1 MPATLHKPLLL
12 VAFLLV
18 LFAFSNFFSS
28 DRGPVSAAPAP
39 TLSVSGEPGVI
50 SASAY
55 AIFALSDGTILASD
69 NTTAVLPIAS
79 VTKLATAA
87 SIVKNANLEETVT
100 VTTSDLLAEGR
111 AGKLAVG
118 EEYTMR
124 ELLFPLLLESSND
137 AAAVYE
143 RATDD
148 AVITQ
153 MNQLVEEAG
162 MTTTHFADASGL
174 SDRNVSTVSDLVT
187 FMQYLTKEHQSVL
200 DITRLKTHVGPYSG
214 LVNNSPVIDG
224 GYLGG
229 KHGYTV
235 AADRTLAA
243 VFEEQLGAG
252 PVEVGYVILGSEN
265 LVADTEILRSFVRDS
280 VRFE

>member
-1 MPATLHKPLLL
+1 MPAILHKPLLL
-12 VAFLLV
+12 VAFLLL
-18 LFAFSNFFSS
+18 LFTFSNIFSS
-28 DRGPVSAAPAP
+28 NSGPVSAAPAP
-39 TLSVSGEPGVI
+39 ILSVSGEPGVV

-55 AIFALSDGTILASD
+55 AIFALSDGTILASN

-100 VTTSDLLAEGR
+100 VTASDLLAEGR
-111 AGKLAVG
+111 AGKLAAG
-118 EEYTMR
+118 EEYTLR

-143 RATDD
+143 RATDG
-148 AVITQ
+148 AVIAQ
-153 MNQLVEEAG
+153 MNTLVEEAG
-162 MTTTHFADASGL
+162 MTDTHFADASGL
-174 SDRNVSTVSDLVT
+174 SDRNVSTVGDLVT
-187 FMQYLTKEHQSVL
+187 FIQYLTREYQSVL

-235 AADRTLAA
+235 AADRTLVA

-265 LVADTEILRSFVRDS
+265 LVADTEILRAFVRDS

>member
-1 MPATLHKPLLL
+1 MPAILHKPLLL

-39 TLSVSGEPGVI
+39 TLSVSGSPRVI

-55 AIFALSDGTILASD
+55 AIFALSDGTILASN
-69 NTTAVLPIAS
+69 NTMAVLPIAS

-153 MNQLVEEAG
+153 MNQLVEDAG
-162 MTTTHFADASGL
+162 MTATHFADASGL
-174 SDRNVSTVSDLVT
+174 SDRNVSTVGDLVT
-187 FMQYLTKEHQSVL
+187 FIQYLTKEHQSVL
-200 DITRLKTHVGPYSG
+200 DITRLKTYVGPYSG

-235 AADRTLAA
+235 AADRTLVA

-265 LVADTEILRSFVRDS
+265 LVADTEILRTFVRDS